1 MKTFKRLNVHLS
13 FLYLESVFR
22 ELVKKMEDIAF
33 ELKDK
38 GVEAAR
44 KKMQQALE
52 KWKNEEIKVAFVGN
66 SGVGKSSLIN
76 ALRK

>member
-1 MKTFKRLNVHLS
+1 MNEDFNICLS
-13 FLYLESVFR
+13 FLYLESLLKEV
-22 ELVKKMEDIAF
+22 LKKMKDF
-33 ELKDK
+33 SDDVRDK
-38 GVEAAR
+38 GVTAAR

-52 KWKNEEIKVAFVGN
+52 NWKDEEIKLALVGS